1 MIIVN
6 FSWSASTAMATT
18 PPSQQEIDPWGRP
31 CGTCDIRTLSV
42 CGVLSPTELERLR
55 TAMVTTRFSAGES
68 IIHEGEPAT
77 ALFNLVSG
85 SVKLYKLLSD
95 GRRQITGFLVPSD
108 FLGIAL
114 NKNYAYTAEA
124 IEDVHLCRFDR
135 LKFGALLPELPNLEH
150 RLLEAACTEL
160 AAAQDQMVLLGR
172 RTALERLASFLLQWH
187 RRTTVHHKP
196 GHVVLPMSRS
206 DIADYLGLTIETVSR
221 CLTLLKKAKVVQLVS
236 RSELAIPHPDKL
248 AAMADCDTA
257 A

>member
-1 MIIVN
+1 MSVSS
-6 FSWSASTAMATT
+6 FWVSKAMATVL
-18 PPSQQEIDPWGRP
+18 SGQQEMDPWGRP
-31 CGTCDIRTLSV
+31 CGTCDIRSLSV
-42 CGVLSPTELERLR
+42 CGVLSPSELERLR
-55 TAMVTTRFSAGES
+55 TAMVTTHFSAGES
-68 IIHEGEPAT
+68 IIHEGEPAS
-77 ALFNLVSG
+77 ALFNIVSG
-85 SVKLYKLLSD
+85 YVKLYKLLSD
-95 GRRQITGFLVPSD
+95 GRRQITGFLVPAD

-124 IEDVHLCRFDR
+124 IEDVQLCRFDR

-187 RRTTVHHKP
+187 RRTAIHSKSGTVS
-196 GHVVLPMSRS
+196 LPMSRS

-221 CLTLLKKAKVVQLVS
+221 SLTLLKKAKVVQLVS
-236 RSELAIPHPDKL
+236 RSELAIPHPEKL
-248 AAMADCDTA
+248 AAMADCDSA